1 MPKEPRRSKDMDP
14 LLLNKEIAY
23 KSTIGKK
30 RKSFCIKYIEK
41 KREILEQ
48 IRAEQLKTVSK
59 DGETISCQKGCS
71 HCCLAYMQASV
82 QECEA
87 IVYYLYHNETALS
100 TFLDNYT
107 DWREKLRQNGDIF
120 KECGQLWQNKT
131 NPGASEEAQLALQ
144 ESESRYREQNIY
156 CPFLLDDL
164 CLIYKVRPFTCA
176 GLVATTPPQ
185 WCSPLSPNKAK
196 IYATRPSTVFDNS
209 FYYKGISGT
218 ILAFMPLVV
227 YGILKDGYKLLS
239 NIPGLE
245 GLEEAA
251 MKSLRLRRL

>member
-1 MPKEPRRSKDMDP
+1 MDAF
-14 LLLNKEIAY
+14 LLNKEITY
-23 KSTIGKK
+23 KGAIGKK
-30 RKSFCIKYIEK
+30 RRSFCIKYIEK

-48 IRAEQLKTVSK
+48 IRADQLKTVSK
-59 DGETISCQKGCS
+59 NRETISCQKGCL

-87 IVYYLYHNETALS
+87 IVYYLYQNEIALS
-100 TFLDNYT
+100 TFLDNYM
-107 DWREKLRQNGDIF
+107 DWREKLRQNGDTF

-164 CLIYKVRPFTCA
+164 CLIYEVRPFTCA

-185 WCSPLSPNKAK
+185 WCSPSSPNKAK
-196 IYATRPSTVFDNS
+196 TYVTWTPTTIDNS

-218 ILAFMPLVV
+218 VLAFMPLVV

-251 MKSLRLRRL
+251 MKSLRFKR

>member
-1 MPKEPRRSKDMDP
+1 MPEKTKRSKDNDN
-14 LLLNKEIAY
+14 LLRNKEIAY
-23 KSTIGKK
+23 KGAIGKK
-30 RKSFCIKYIEK
+30 RKSFCIKYIK
-41 KREILEQ
+41 NKAEILKKIQ
-48 IRAEQLKTVSK
+48 ADQLKAVSK
-59 DGETISCQKGCS
+59 KGETISCQKRCTY
-71 HCCLAYMQASV
+71 CCLAYMQASV

-87 IVYYLYHNETALS
+87 IVYYLYHNEFALS
-100 TFLDNYT
+100 AFLHNYT

-131 NPGASEEAQLALQ
+131 NPGAGEEAQLALQ
-144 ESESRYREQNIY
+144 ESESRYRAQNIY

-176 GLVATTPPQ
+176 GLVATSPPH
-185 WCSPLSPNKAK
+185 WCSPSSPNKAK
-196 IYATRPSTVFDNS
+196 TYVTRTSTIINKS
-209 FYYKGISGT
+209 FYFKGISST

-251 MKSLRLRRL
+251 MESLKLRRR